1 MDKSYLKIF
10 KRDWTYGIL
19 LFIGFLIYFYI
30 MKSTELYTEFNLR
43 IFNVVIHAL
52 LIYLAIRSYYKEHP
66 NTQINYLD
74 GAFAG
79 IRPGLVGVFLFG
91 LFQVVY
97 LHIDTEL
104 MSAVENNAM
113 AGTFMNPYTAAAVV
127 LFEGVAVTLVL
138 SYILMRI
145 VDSQHNESYPRD

>member
-19 LFIGFLIYFYI
+19 LFLGFVIYFYI

-52 LIYLAIRSYYKEHP
+52 LIYLAIRSFYKAHQD
-66 NTQINYLD
+66 TKITYLD

-91 LFQVVY
+91 LFQVIY
-97 LHIDTEL
+97 LHVDTEL
-104 MSAVENNAM
+104 MNAINDNAM
-113 AGTFMNPYTAAAVV
+113 AGTFLNPFTAASVV
-127 LFEGVAVTLVL
+127 IFEGVAVTLVL
-138 SYILMRI
+138 SYILMRV
-145 VDSQHNESYPRD
+145 VDSKHYDSYPRE